1 MLQFLDS
8 IKSLLNSENPELISI
23 ILIPACFIESA
34 LLYNIV
40 VTFLR
45 VNLEKKKNIFY
56 TIFFSIISVV
66 LSLLIPAPFNT
77 IIFYILVVFL
87 LKIILHVNLLKCFF
101 SLLLSLFIIA
111 LISLLIQKPYLL
123 IFNIDNNKYMLTPIY
138 RIGYLIIF
146 QSILGIIYYVINKL
160 FKDKGLLEAFNLLDK
175 KTTKI
180 IYFYMI
186 IGFIALVLQLI
197 ITAFY
202 IDKIPIFISIFN
214 FLLLL
219 CLLISSIYTFSRVIS
234 LETTKQNLQ
243 IAEEYNKSLNI
254 LYDEVK
260 GFNHDFKN
268 IISTIDGYVDTN
280 DIDRLRKFLE
290 AVKEDCM
297 ITKNLSILNPRVINN
312 PGIYSLLNNKYFKA
326 TNAGIKFDLDFLL
339 DLDTLQVNNYKFSR
353 ILGVL
358 LDNAI
363 EEAEKCDEKIIKVS
377 FRREDKN
384 HRAVILI
391 QNTYTNK
398 NVNIDEIFKKGFS
411 GKQNHSGIGLW
422 EVRKYVRNSK
432 NLDLFTTK
440 NNTFFSQ
447 ELTIYDI
454 DVEDQKS
461 T

>member
-1 MLQFLDS
+1 M
-8 IKSLLNSENPELISI
+8 
-23 ILIPACFIESA
+23 
-34 LLYNIV
+34 
-40 VTFLR
+40 
-45 VNLEKKKNIFY
+45 
-56 TIFFSIISVV
+56 

-175 KTTKI
+175 RTSKI

-290 AVKEDCM
+290 EVKEDCM

-391 QNTYTNK
+391 QILIQIK
-398 NVNIDEIFKKGFS
+398 M
-411 GKQNHSGIGLW
+411 
-422 EVRKYVRNSK
+422 
-432 NLDLFTTK
+432 
-440 NNTFFSQ
+440 
-447 ELTIYDI
+447 
-454 DVEDQKS
+454 
-461 T
+461 

>member
-66 LSLLIPAPFNT
+66 LSLLIAAPFNT

-290 AVKEDCM
+290 EVKEDCM

-454 DVEDQKS
+454 VIEDQKS

>member
-1 MLQFLDS
+1 MNQ
-8 IKSLLNSENPELISI
+8 I
-23 ILIPACFIESA
+23 
-34 LLYNIV
+34 
-40 VTFLR
+40 
-45 VNLEKKKNIFY
+45 
-56 TIFFSIISVV
+56 
-66 LSLLIPAPFNT
+66 
-77 IIFYILVVFL
+77 
-87 LKIILHVNLLKCFF
+87 
-101 SLLLSLFIIA
+101 
-111 LISLLIQKPYLL
+111 
-123 IFNIDNNKYMLTPIY
+123 IDN
-138 RIGYLIIF
+138 
-146 QSILGIIYYVINKL
+146 
-160 FKDKGLLEAFNLLDK
+160 LDK
-175 KTTKI
+175 KTLRILI
-180 IYFYMI
+180 INVI
-186 IGFIALVLQLI
+186 IGFVTLILQLV
-197 ITAFY
+197 ITTFY
-202 IDKIPIFISIFN
+202 INVVPITITFAN
-214 FLLLL
+214 FLLFI
-219 CLLISSIYTFSRVIS
+219 CFFGTSIYSFTRIIKLADTRKN
-234 LETTKQNLQ
+234 LESV
-243 IAEEYNKSLNI
+243 EEYNKSLNI

-268 IISTIDGYVDTN
+268 IISTIDGYVDNN
-280 DIDRLRKFLE
+280 DIKRLRKYLE
-290 AVKEDCM
+290 EVKEDCM
-297 ITKNLSILNPRVINN
+297 ITKNLSILNPRIINN

-326 TNAGIKFDLDFLL
+326 TNAGIKFDLDFFL

-398 NVNIDEIFKKGFS
+398 NVNINEIFKKGFS

-440 NNTFFSQ
+440 NNTFFIQ

-454 DVEDQKS
+454 EVEDQKS

>member
-56 TIFFSIISVV
+56 TIFFSFISVV
-66 LSLLIPAPFNT
+66 LSLLIAAPFNT

-175 KTTKI
+175 RTTKI

-290 AVKEDCM
+290 EVKEDCM

-454 DVEDQKS
+454 VIEDQKS

>member
-66 LSLLIPAPFNT
+66 LSLLIAAPFNT

-290 AVKEDCM
+290 EVKEDCM

>member
-1 MLQFLDS
+1 MHQFLNNMWKALS
-8 IKSLLNSENPELISI
+8 TENE
-23 ILIPACFIESA
+23 
-34 LLYNIV
+34 
-40 VTFLR
+40 TFL
-45 VNLEKKKNIFY
+45 NI
-56 TIFFSIISVV
+56 
-66 LSLLIPAPFNT
+66 LLIPAGLIEAYLTISLSIIVFN
-77 IIFYILVVFL
+77 ISLSFKRKILCVFL
-87 LKIILHVNLLKCFF
+87 LAFTSISISAFIPAPYCIILNYFF
-101 SLLLSLFIIA
+101 VF
-111 LISLLIQKPYLL
+111 LLIKFFTKMSYLKSFIASIFSAFTFGIINTLIQNPYITIL
-123 IFNIDNNKYMLTPIY
+123 NINFETYLKIPIY
-138 RIGYLIIF
+138 RICYLAIVYLIVILIIF
-146 QSILGIIYYVINKL
+146 IMKKFKNKRISL
-160 FKDKGLLEAFNLLDK
+160 DYIDNLDK
-175 KTTKI
+175 KTLRILI
-180 IYFYMI
+180 INVI
-186 IGFIALVLQLI
+186 IGFVTLILQLV
-197 ITAFY
+197 ITTFY
-202 IDKIPIFISIFN
+202 INVVPITITFAN
-214 FLLLL
+214 FLLFI
-219 CLLISSIYTFSRVIS
+219 CFFGTSIYSFTRIIKLADTRKN
-234 LETTKQNLQ
+234 LESV
-243 IAEEYNKSLNI
+243 EEYNKSLNI

-290 AVKEDCM
+290 EVKEDCM

-454 DVEDQKS
+454 EVEDQKS